1 MPRGRKKKQP
11 ELALVTPGQLMK
23 PIGQIA
29 EECYTYYGAYVN
41 NFRAI
46 ANVADGMKI
55 SYKRLVWA
63 ALQYP
68 KGQDIPTMN
77 LIASLSKWHPHGTT
91 GCEGLNANLVNSGL
105 FSGHGFFGNKQ
116 IDGVENPHAATRY
129 TKNRLSD
136 LYWGIIGDIVKEVP
150 MIESPQGGMEPVH
163 IPLPLPLCMYLKGGL
178 VSGLGVGVMSEY
190 PNFSPKSMF
199 LAYKKND
206 PSLLEP
212 NINIF
217 IDKANSELDRLW
229 TTGKGRVI
237 YSYKISRKMS
247 DDGKSEGI
255 LFEGDTALFT
265 PKLGK
270 YKKLLE
276 DGKIYVEDLTD
287 ESGPKLFVG
296 RIPGAKGITA
306 DEIEKIAR
314 KCCYDST
321 TYQLN
326 VTNGETTFRIPLREW
341 INYTYTNYVNLVSE
355 VNKKRIEKCRFDIKV
370 QEAIP
375 YVADYILNKNPKAS
389 DAEIQKALGIDAE
402 ILEVVL
408 GKPLSYLRANKDTA
422 ERVKALKNRLKEL
435 KAFDP
440 VKYTEEIINKL

>member
-1 MPRGRKKKQP
+1 MPRGKKNQP
-11 ELALVTPGQLMK
+11 ELPQATPTQLTK

-46 ANVADGMKI
+46 ANVADGMKV
-55 SYKRLVWA
+55 SYKRLIWA
-63 ALQYP
+63 TLQYA
-68 KGQDIPTMN
+68 KGQDIPTHN
-77 LIASLSKWHPHGTT
+77 LVASLSRWHPHGTT
-91 GCEGLNANLVNSGL
+91 GCEGLNANLVNSGV

-136 LYWGIIGDIVKEVP
+136 LYWRIVGDIVKEVP
-150 MIESPQGGMEPVH
+150 MIESPQGEMEPLY

-199 LAYKKND
+199 AAYLKND
-206 PSLLEP
+206 PNLLEP

-217 IDKANSELDRLW
+217 IDKANSELARLW

-237 YSYKISRKMS
+237 YSYKISRRMS

-255 LFEGDTALFT
+255 LFEGDTAIFT

-270 YKKLLE
+270 FKKLVA
-276 DGKIYVEDLTD
+276 DGKVYIEDITD
-287 ESGPKLFVG
+287 DQGPKLFVG
-296 RIPGAKGITA
+296 RIPGAKGITI
-306 DEIEKIAR
+306 DDIEGIAR
-314 KCCYDST
+314 KCCYDAT

-341 INYTYTNYVNLVSE
+341 IDYTYKNYVNLVTE
-355 VNKKRIEKCRFDIKV
+355 VNKKRIVKCQFDIKV

-375 YVADYILNKNPKAS
+375 SVADYILNKNPKAS
-389 DAEIQKALGIDAE
+389 DSELVKALGIPAE
-402 ILEVVL
+402 VIEVVMS
-408 GKPLSYLRANKDTA
+408 KPISYLRANKDTA
-422 ERVKALKNRLKEL
+422 ERIKALKTRLKEL

-440 VKYTEEIINKL
+440 IKYTEDIINQL

>member
-1 MPRGRKKKQP
+1 MPRGRKKQLELPQVNP
-11 ELALVTPGQLMK
+11 EQLIK

-46 ANVADGMKI
+46 ANVADGMKV
-55 SYKRLVWA
+55 SYKRLIWA
-63 ALQYP
+63 ALQYS
-68 KGQDIPTMN
+68 KGQDIPTHN
-77 LIASLSKWHPHGTT
+77 LVASLSRWHPHGTT
-91 GCEGLNANLVNSGL
+91 GCEGLNANLVNSGI

-136 LYWGIIGDIVKEVP
+136 LYWKVVGDIVKEVP
-150 MIESPQGGMEPVH
+150 MIESPQGELEPVY

-199 LAYKKND
+199 AAYKKND
-206 PSLLEP
+206 PNLLEP

-217 IDKANSELDRLW
+217 IDKPNSELKRLW
-229 TTGKGRVI
+229 ETGKGRVI
-237 YSYKISRKMS
+237 YSYKISRRIS

-255 LFEGDTALFT
+255 LFEGDTAIFT
-265 PKLGK
+265 PKLSK
-270 YKKLLE
+270 FKKLVA
-276 DGKIYVEDLTD
+276 DGKIYIEDMTD
-287 ESGPKLFVG
+287 DQGPKLFVA
-296 RIPGAKGITA
+296 RIPGAKGITI
-306 DEIEKIAR
+306 DDIEGIAR
-314 KCCYDST
+314 KCCYDAT

-341 INYTYTNYVNLVSE
+341 IGYTYNNYIGLVTE
-355 VNKKRIEKCRFDIKV
+355 VNKKRIAKCQFDIKV

-375 YVADYILNKNPKAS
+375 YVADYILNRNPKAT
-389 DAEIQKALGIDAE
+389 DAEISKALGIPAE
-402 ILEVVL
+402 VIEVVM
-408 GKPLSYLRANKDTA
+408 GKPISYLRANKDTA
-422 ERVKALKNRLKEL
+422 DRVKALKSRLKEL

-440 VKYTEEIINKL
+440 IKYTEEIINQL

>member
-1 MPRGRKKKQP
+1 MPRKKKQIELPQATP
-11 ELALVTPGQLMK
+11 EQLTK

-29 EECYTYYGAYVN
+29 EECYTYFGAYVN

-46 ANVADGMKI
+46 ANIADGMKI
-55 SYKRLVWA
+55 SYKRLIWA

-91 GCEGLNANLVNSGL
+91 GCEGLNANLVNSGI

-150 MIESPQGGMEPVH
+150 MIESPQGGLEPIH

-199 LAYKKND
+199 AAYKKND

-212 NINIF
+212 NIDIF
-217 IDKANSELDRLW
+217 IDKANSELQRLW

-255 LFEGDTALFT
+255 LFEGDTAIFT
-265 PKLGK
+265 PKLK
-270 YKKLLE
+270 QFKKLVE
-276 DGKIYVEDLTD
+276 DGKVYIEDITD

-296 RIPGAKGITA
+296 RIPGAKGITI
-306 DEIEKIAR
+306 DDIEKIAR
-314 KCCYDST
+314 KCCYDAT

-326 VTNGETTFRIPLREW
+326 VTNGQTTFRIGLRDW
-341 INYTYTNYVNLVSE
+341 IHYTYTNYVNLVTE
-355 VNKKRIEKCRFDIKV
+355 VNKKRIEKCKFDIKV

-375 YVADYILNKNPKAS
+375 YVADYILNKNPKAT
-389 DAEIQKALGIDAE
+389 DEEIQKALGISKDV
-402 ILEVVL
+402 IEVVM
-408 GKPLSYLRANKDTA
+408 GKPISYLRANKDTA
-422 ERVKALKNRLKEL
+422 ERVKTLKNKLKEL

-440 VKYTEEIINKL
+440 VKYTEEIICNL

>member
-1 MPRGRKKKQP
+1 MPRGRKKVL
-11 ELALVTPGQLMK
+11 ELPQVTNEQLVK

-46 ANVADGMKI
+46 ANVADGMKV
-55 SYKRLVWA
+55 SYKRLMWA

-68 KGQDIPTMN
+68 KGQDIPTHN
-77 LIASLSKWHPHGTT
+77 LVASLSRWHPHGTT
-91 GCEGLNANLVNSGL
+91 GCEGLNANLVNSGI

-136 LYWGIIGDIVKEVP
+136 LYWKVVGDIVKEVP
-150 MIESPQGGMEPVH
+150 MIESPQGELEPVY

-199 LAYKKND
+199 AAYKKDN
-206 PSLLEP
+206 PNLLEP

-217 IDKANSELDRLW
+217 IDKPNSELKRLW
-229 TTGKGRVI
+229 ETGKGRVI
-237 YSYKISRKMS
+237 YSYKISRRVS

-255 LFEGDTALFT
+255 LFEGDTAIFT
-265 PKLGK
+265 PKLSK
-270 YKKLLE
+270 FKKLVA
-276 DGKIYVEDLTD
+276 DGKIYIEDVTD
-287 ESGPKLFVG
+287 EQGPKLFVA
-296 RIPGAKGITA
+296 RIPGAKGITI
-306 DEIEKIAR
+306 DDIEGIAR
-314 KCCYDST
+314 KCCYDAT

-326 VTNGETTFRIPLREW
+326 VTNGETTFRIPLRDW
-341 INYTYTNYVNLVSE
+341 IGYTYNNYISLVTE
-355 VNKKRIEKCRFDIKV
+355 VNKKRIEKCQFDIKV

-389 DAEIQKALGIDAE
+389 DAEISKALGIPAE

-408 GKPLSYLRANKDTA
+408 GKPISYLRANKDTA

-440 VKYTEEIINKL
+440 VKYTEEIINQL

>member
-1 MPRGRKKKQP
+1 MPRGRKKKQL
-11 ELALVTPGQLMK
+11 ELPQATPDQLTK

-46 ANVADGMKI
+46 ANVADGMKV
-55 SYKRLVWA
+55 SYKRLIWA

-91 GCEGLNANLVNSGL
+91 GCEGLNANLVNSGV

-129 TKNRLSD
+129 
-136 LYWGIIGDIVKEVP
+136 
-150 MIESPQGGMEPVH
+150 
-163 IPLPLPLCMYLKGGL
+163 PLPLCMYLKGGL

-199 LAYKKND
+199 EAYKHDN
-206 PSLLEP
+206 PNLLEP
-212 NINIF
+212 NIDIF
-217 IDKANSELDRLW
+217 IDKQNSELQRLW
-229 TTGKGRVI
+229 ETGKGRVI
-237 YSYKISRKMS
+237 YSYKISRKTS

-255 LFEGDTALFT
+255 LFEGDTAIFT

-270 YKKLLE
+270 FKKLLE
-276 DGKIYVEDLTD
+276 DGKIYIEDLTD
-287 ESGPKLFVG
+287 ESGPKLFVC
-296 RIPGAKGITA
+296 RIPGAKGITIE
-306 DEIEKIAR
+306 DIEKIAR
-314 KCCYDST
+314 KCCYDAT

-326 VTNGETTFRIPLREW
+326 VTNGETTFRIPLKAW
-341 INYTYTNYVNLVSE
+341 IDYTYKNYVGLVTE
-355 VNKKRIEKCRFDIKV
+355 VNKKRIAKCQFDIKV

-375 YVADYILNKNPKAS
+375 LVADYILNRNPKAS
-389 DAEIQKALGIDAE
+389 DADIQKALGIPAD
-402 ILEVVL
+402 IIEVVM
-408 GKPLSYLRANKDTA
+408 GKPISYLRANKDTA
-422 ERVKALKNRLKEL
+422 ERIKALKNRLKEL

-440 VKYTEEIINKL
+440 IKYTEEIINQL